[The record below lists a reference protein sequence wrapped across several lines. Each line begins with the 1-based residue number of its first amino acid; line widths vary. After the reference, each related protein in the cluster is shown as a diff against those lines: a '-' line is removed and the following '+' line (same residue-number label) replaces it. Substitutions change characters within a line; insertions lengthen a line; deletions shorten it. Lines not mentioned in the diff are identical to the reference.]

1 MCQEIPLSLKYIQLT
16 SMTSSALA
24 LILFLTSNHFTNK
37 AILQEKERVAQ
48 ERLNIETI
56 HAELEALR
64 N

>member
-1 MCQEIPLSLKYIQLT
+1 MCQEAPLSLDYIQLT

-24 LILFLTSNHFTNK
+24 LILFLTSNYFGNR
-37 AILQEKERVAQ
+37 AIMREKERVAK
-48 ERLNIETI
+48 ERLNIENI